1 MNSRFLLNRFYLALT
16 LLVLVGSIFVNTT
29 YATTQTTTDQ
39 ISTSQ
44 DSIFTWAA
52 KNVQDNT
59 YKDTTYGFSFTP
71 PNGWTQSKSDNQ
83 VAFFTK
89 DSDGTIATLAI
100 DYVKG
105 SPLPDTI
112 FSIPEQTVLD
122 AVANNV
128 LNSSQPIVAKSIEK
142 FSDGFKFKVTYAS
155 QSSQQISIKSEQILY
170 WLKDGRQFYFT
181 MICDD
186 YHFNKNSFDFEDAV
200 NTFYV
205 GTMQTQ
211 QSTTQTQIPS
221 WIKNN
226 AKWWADGTIGDDDF
240 IKGIQYLIQNGAMKI
255 PPSSST
261 NSASHQIPIWIKK
274 NAGWWA
280 DGTISDDDFVK
291 GVQYLVTNGII
302 TT

>member
-1 MNSRFLLNRFYLALT
+1 MIISGMLIIPMLSSAY
-16 LLVLVGSIFVNTT
+16 G
-29 YATTQTTTDQ
+29 
-39 ISTSQ
+39 STSQSSNEQTVDQ
-44 DSIFTWAA
+44 DSIFFKAS
-52 KNVQDNT
+52 KSSQYNT
-59 YKDTTYGFSFTP
+59 YKNATYNFSFTP
-71 PNGWTQSKSDNQ
+71 PDGWTQGASDNQ
-83 VAFFTK
+83 MAFFTK
-89 DSDGTIATLAI
+89 DSGGTIATLAI

-105 SPLPDTI
+105 SPLPDSV
-112 FSIPEQTVLD
+112 FSLPEQTVLD

-128 LNSSQPIVAKSIEK
+128 LNSSQPIVGKSMEK
-142 FSDGFKFKVTYAS
+142 FSDGFKFKVVYAS
-155 QSSQQISIKSEQILY
+155 QASQQISIKSEQILF

-186 YHFNKNSFDFEDAV
+186 YNFNKNSADFENAL

-205 GTMQTQ
+205 SSSQSDQ
-211 QSTTQTQIPS
+211 QPNVHAQIPS

-255 PPSSST
+255 PHGGSSNST
-261 NSASHQIPIWIKK
+261 SHQIPVWIKK

-280 DGTISDDDFVK
+280 DGTITDDDFVK

-302 TT
+302 KA